1 MLLNKKI
8 LIVDDEQMNR
18 LVAATILKKYGA
30 IVLEAVNGLEAIK
43 RLAACGADLVLMD
56 IQMPVMDGM
65 EAVRIIRQGGA
76 NKLLPIIALTAN
88 VINGDI
94 EKYLEV
100 GMNGYLS
107 KPFKEKDL
115 LTIMSFWIN
124 KNKTVVLKGKPTFFS
139 VPEQPYDLTG
149 LKMVSNGNDAFIKK
163 MVKMFVALTMPQ
175 VIEMEEKYLQG
186 NYIAMGQIA
195 HKIMPSVDHLGIIS
209 LKGPIREI
217 EKKGRLEMN
226 DAAIPLLLE
235 TIKATISEVTG
246 LLKKEFPC

>member
-1 MLLNKKI
+1 
-8 LIVDDEQMNR
+8 MNR

-43 RLAACGADLVLMD
+43 KLAGCGADLVLMD

-65 EAVRIIRQGGA
+65 ESVRIMRQEGA

-100 GMNGYLS
+100 GMNDYLC

-115 LTIMSFWIN
+115 LNVMSFWLN
-124 KNKTVVLKGKPTFFS
+124 KNQATVLDGEPAYFS
-139 VPEQPYDLTG
+139 QTAKPYDLTS
-149 LKMVSNGNDAFIKK
+149 LKMVSRDNDGFVNK
-163 MVKMFVALTMPQ
+163 MVKIFIALTLPQ

-186 NYIAMGQIA
+186 NYKAMGKIA
-195 HKIMPSVDHLGIIS
+195 HKITPSIDHLGIIS

-226 DAAIPLLLE
+226 DETIPFLLE
-235 TIKATISEVTG
+235 TIKATIIEVTG
-246 LLKKEFPC
+246 LLKKEFPG